1 MEGAAGTIKQIASKP
16 GWVSKTMKRKGK
28 ASLPVDRQVEI
39 QQWSHTF
46 LAPFKILF
54 TPNAAANTARSY
66 HMEEIDSSRP
76 LEKVTDPAL
85 ELEILRYYRA
95 AVKRGFFPHDF
106 ELYTQPSGKVALL
119 DFDKFGTLVGRTV
132 TLPHGLTLP
141 IEDAVKQP
149 IFTEAFGERLA
160 ARMLRSKTRSRSRSK

>member
-1 MEGAAGTIKQIASKP
+1 MEGAAGTIKRINNRP

-28 ASLPVDRQVEI
+28 GKASLPVDQQVEI
-39 QQWSHTF
+39 QQWSHIF
-46 LAPFKILF
+46 LTPFKILF

-66 HMEEIDSSRP
+66 QMEEIDSSRP

-119 DFDKFGTLVGRTV
+119 DFDKFGTLVGRIV

-160 ARMLRSKTRSRSRSK
+160 TRMLRSKTRSRSK